1 MPPPPSHLALEGLHR
16 EVDDHVRLERL
27 LLDEALEADVTL
39 EGPDAVVDQHVPLQ
53 VGREREL
60 PRAHVALVA
69 LHALHTPERNGG
81 GLNFTPNSQLSS
93 LWRSCV

>member
-1 MPPPPSHLALEGLHR
+1 M
-16 EVDDHVRLERL
+16 DDHVRLERL

-60 PRAHVALVA
+60 PRAHVTLVA
-69 LHALHTPERNGG
+69 LHALHTDRKGFAVA
-81 GLNFTPNSQLSS
+81 LDTQFTAVQAVEKL
-93 LWRSCV
+93 CVCV

>member
-1 MPPPPSHLALEGLHR
+1 M
-16 EVDDHVRLERL
+16 DDHVRLERL

-60 PRAHVALVA
+60 PRAHVTLVA
-69 LHALHTPERNGG
+69 LHALHTDRKGFAFYTQ
-81 GLNFTPNSQLSS
+81 FTAVQAVEKL
-93 LWRSCV
+93 CVCVRGTY